1 MLCTLRPADV
11 SRATGLGR
19 ALGVSPAIAQVLL
32 HRGVDDEAQ
41 ARAFLAPKL
50 ASLTPPDAMADRELA
65 ARRLARAIE
74 QREHVVVFGDYDV
87 DGTTSAAVLSGIL
100 EQLGARVS
108 VRLASRFDGGYGLS
122 DAAVD
127 RLLPLEPGVLVTCD
141 CGSSD
146 HPRLER
152 LRARGIDVIVVD
164 HHLVPEAPLPVLAFL
179 NPNRPECG
187 FGFKSLCS
195 AGLALS
201 LGAAVRAVLSV
212 SLDLRCWLDLVA
224 LGTIADVVPLRGD
237 NRSLVRAGLALLASP
252 DARPGIVALRE
263 SARIAEGAA
272 IGAIDAAF
280 RLTPRLNA
288 AGRLGEQELTLQLL
302 RARTLP
308 EARALA
314 ARIEQLNDQ
323 RKAIEAEVT
332 SAAVAQVLE
341 RHGEHPSSGVVAAG
355 QGWHRGVI
363 GISAARVSERFG
375 VPAIV
380 IGLDGEHG
388 HGSGRAPDG
397 VRLFDAVQAC
407 AAPLERFGG
416 HQVALGL
423 SVCAG
428 NVPAFRERFEEVTR
442 TARAEGAAPLAV
454 DVAIGEGA
462 FERLPAA
469 SDLCQLEPLG
479 EGNEEPTFL
488 LERALVDESRT
499 VGDGHLKLKLRVG
512 EQRLGAFGYAL
523 AARRPEPGSTIRI
536 AGPLRPDT
544 WGGATGIELRITDF
558 EVAGG

>member
-1 MLCTLRPADV
+1 MRVELRPADV
-11 SRATGLGR
+11 PRATRLGL
-19 ALGVSPAIAQVLL
+19 ALGLVPATAQVLL
-32 HRGVDDEAQ
+32 HRGLGDEAE
-41 ARAFLAPKL
+41 ARLFLAPKL
-50 ASLTPPDAMADRELA
+50 ASLSPPDAMADRELA

-100 EQLGARVS
+100 EQLGGRVS

-122 DAAVD
+122 DAAVE
-127 RLLPLEPGVLVTCD
+127 RLLPLEPAVLVTCD

-146 HPRLER
+146 HARIER
-152 LRARGIDVIVVD
+152 VRARGVDVIVVD
-164 HHLVPEAPLPVLAFL
+164 HHLVPSEPLPALAFL

-187 FGFKSLCS
+187 FAFKSLCS

-201 LGAAVRAVLSV
+201 LGAAVRAALGVQ
-212 SLDLRCWLDLVA
+212 LDLRAWLDLVA

-237 NRSLVRAGLALLASP
+237 NRSLVRAGLALLSAA

-263 SARIAEGAA
+263 IARVTGGAA
-272 IGAIDAAF
+272 LGAIDAAF

-288 AGRLGEQELTLQLL
+288 AGRLGESELTLQLL

-332 SAAVAQVLE
+332 AAAFAQVLE
-341 RHGEHPSSGVVAAG
+341 RHGERPASGVVAAG
-355 QGWHRGVI
+355 DGWHRGVL
-363 GISAARVSERFG
+363 GITAARVTERFG

-380 IGLDGEHG
+380 IGIDGEHG

-397 VRLFDAVQAC
+397 MRLFDAVQAC
-407 AAPLERFGG
+407 AQELERFGG

-423 SVCAG
+423 SVSRG
-428 NVPAFRERFEEVTR
+428 KLGAFRERFEEATR
-442 TARAEGAAPLAV
+442 GAGAVEPPAIGV
-454 DVAIGEGA
+454 DVVIGDGG
-462 FERLPAA
+462 FGQLPPAR
-469 SDLCQLEPLG
+469 DLQQLEPLG

-488 LERALVDESRT
+488 IERAQVDESRT
-499 VGDGHLKLKLRVG
+499 VGEGHLKLKLRVG
-512 EQRLGAFGYAL
+512 EQRLSAFGFDL
-523 AARRPEPGSTIRI
+523 AARRPAPGSTLR
-536 AGPLRPDT
+536 AVGPLRPDT
-544 WGGATGIELRITDF
+544 WGGATGVELRLLDF
-558 EVAGG
+558 EVTSG